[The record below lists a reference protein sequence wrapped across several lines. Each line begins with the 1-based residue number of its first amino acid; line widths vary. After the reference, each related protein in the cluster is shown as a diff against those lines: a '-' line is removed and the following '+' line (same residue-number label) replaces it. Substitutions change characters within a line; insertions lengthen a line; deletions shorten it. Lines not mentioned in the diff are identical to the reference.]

1 MKNIAY
7 PGSAGS
13 LSISTLCGMAAMAF
27 IIACTAHEAIGHGL
41 ACLGNGG
48 GIMLLTSVYFRCR
61 PGAVVVDAA
70 GPLMSLVVA
79 AIAAI
84 VLRRRRLISTQSLTP
99 DSNRTVFS
107 ALLLAYSGFWGAG
120 YFIFSAAT
128 NTGDWAYV
136 LSGLSLEPK
145 WLWRLGMGMIG
156 VWMYVMIFRMVSP
169 FLSKGK
175 PLVVAYF
182 TAGLV
187 ACASVFF
194 YHGPALPALREAV
207 QEGMLAPLGLLLI
220 ALSRPTAKNF
230 APPSLPFSRTWIA
243 ASIVIIIIFWL
254 SLGRGI
260 YTG

>member
-1 MKNIAY
+1 
-7 PGSAGS
+7 
-13 LSISTLCGMAAMAF
+13 MAF

-48 GIMLLTSVYFRCR
+48 DITLLTSVYFRCR

-70 GPLMSLVVA
+70 GPLMSLAVA

-84 VLRRRRLISTQSLTP
+84 VLRRRRLISSQSLTQ
-99 DSNRTVFS
+99 DANSTVFS

-136 LSGLSLEPK
+136 LSGLSLEPR
-145 WLWRLGMGMIG
+145 WLWRLGMGIIG
-156 VWMYVMIFRMVSP
+156 VWLYVMIFRMASP
-169 FLSKGK
+169 FLPKGK

-182 TAGLV
+182 AAGLV
-187 ACASVFF
+187 ACLSVFF

-207 QEGMLAPLGLLLI
+207 QESMLAPLGLLLI
-220 ALSRPTAKNF
+220 ALDRPAVKNSRPPLV
-230 APPSLPFSRTWIA
+230 PPLVGFSSTWVA
-243 ASIVIIIIFWL
+243 ASIVMIIIFWF